1 MTASAFSLGSS
12 IFGFIV
18 AAISLLAF
26 VIKACRSHLPSVKI
40 KILEA
45 LLDETEAFFRKAVE
59 DGLLTEPEFVRETER
74 HLTM

>member
-1 MTASAFSLGSS
+1 MTTSAFTFFSS

-26 VIKACRSHLPSVKI
+26 IIKTCRSHLPSNKI
-40 KILEA
+40 KILES
-45 LLDETEAFFRKAVE
+45 LLDETEAFFRNAVE
-59 DGLLTEPEFVRETER
+59 DGLLTEPEFVRGIER